1 MTAKEAAAYLG
12 FTINGLYVKCSKKL
26 IPHYKPSGGRLYF
39 LREDLD
45 RWIAS
50 GRVATDAEIQQRA
63 NNFPTH

>member
-1 MTAKEAAAYLG
+1 MTAKEAADYLG
-12 FTINGLYVKCSKKL
+12 FTISSLYVKCSKKL

-50 GRVATDAEIQQRA
+50 GRVATDAEILAKA
-63 NNFPTH
+63 NNYPTH